1 MKLCLNDNY
10 LMDLLFVEYMLLFFS
25 VTYKYTYIVN
35 VINRYLLVM
44 SKIVLI
50 FIYRGFFRMMH
61 K

>member
-35 VINRYLLVM
+35 VINRYLLVI

-50 FIYRGFFRMMH
+50 IIYRGFSRMMH

>member
-25 VTYKYTYIVN
+25 VTDKYTYIVN
-35 VINRYLLVM
+35 VINRYLLVI

-50 FIYRGFFRMMH
+50 IIYRGFSRMMH
-61 K
+61 N

>member
-50 FIYRGFFRMMH
+50 FIYRGFSRMMH